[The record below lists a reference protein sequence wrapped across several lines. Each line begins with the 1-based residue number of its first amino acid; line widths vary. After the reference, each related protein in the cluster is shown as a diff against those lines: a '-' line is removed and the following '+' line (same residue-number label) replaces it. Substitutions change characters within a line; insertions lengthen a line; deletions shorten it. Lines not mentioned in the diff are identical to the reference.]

1 MLRRR
6 ETVMVVFIMSF
17 LSSLFGCRRTQQKAP
32 NGPRQG
38 QTENKALKRLGIFY
52 GWPSAFDGAKGPEAA
67 AAKLGRYQVVV
78 LGGGLEQAEHGDHEN
93 TRTIIGSLRK
103 AGVEVFGYIPL
114 GASTGLDKSQIKRR
128 VKAWKA
134 MEVDGV
140 FYDEAGHDYG
150 NTRERQNSA
159 FKIAHRQGLKV
170 FANAW
175 DPDDL
180 FSTKKNPP
188 HNASGAGSE
197 LKAGDCYLYE
207 SFGLV
212 EGKPEREDDREVK
225 MRKLEPARKKGV
237 RIFGVTTSPSAGFF
251 DAGAWGKVVAEA
263 RRLGLSG
270 VGWGEHQF
278 AAPDNKMPD
287 RPFPK

>member
-1 MLRRR
+1 
-6 ETVMVVFIMSF
+6 MVVFIMSF
-17 LSSLFGCRRTQQKAP
+17 FASLFGCRRTQQKAP

-38 QTENKALKRLGIFY
+38 QNEEKKTLERLGIFY
-52 GWPSAFDGAKGPEAA
+52 GWPSAFDGAKGPEEA

-93 TRTIIGSLRK
+93 TRAIIARLRE

-114 GASTGLDKSQIKRR
+114 GASTGLDTGQIKRR

-134 MEVDGV
+134 MAARGI

-150 NTRERQNSA
+150 NTRERQNRA
-159 FKIAHRQGLKV
+159 FEIAHKQGLEV

-180 FSTKKNPP
+180 FSTEKNPP
-188 HNASGAGSE
+188 HNKSGAPTK
-197 LKAGDCYLYE
+197 LRTGDCYLYE
-207 SFGLV
+207 SFGLA
-212 EGKPEREDDREVK
+212 EGKPEGEEARAAK
-225 MRKLEPARKKGV
+225 MRKLEAARALGV
-237 RIFGVTTSPSAGFF
+237 RIFGVTTSPSPGFF
-251 DAGAWGKVVAEA
+251 DAAAWGRVVAEA
-263 RRLGLSG
+263 RRLGLAG

-278 AAPDNKMPD
+278 AAPDNRMPD